1 MKKPKTASARNGLP
15 KAIID
20 SDGHVRETD
29 QQILDYMSA
38 GYRARR
44 DAMLYFPLVPHH
56 GWHRSIPAND
66 FRQQDFR
73 VPDWREWASK
83 LDEGNIDLTV
93 LYPTRLM
100 HIGQVGN
107 PAYAIEL
114 CRAYNDYLYDQ
125 FLSHDRRF
133 RGMAL
138 LPLQDVPAALREL
151 RRAVNK
157 YGMVGGI
164 LPAEGLPLPLG
175 HRQFH
180 SLFQE
185 ADRLGCALS
194 IHSCNSLRDNDRYL
208 QPNEAAT
215 LTHVIPQMRQF
226 TNIMFSGVMNKLKKL
241 RLGFL
246 EAGCGWVPFLI
257 SKIEERLERVAPKE
271 RPVLPGE
278 LLKRKQIFFQCGE
291 EMTTKRDVELLGDDC
306 LLWATDFPHEATRT
320 DMRRLVQEFFARK
333 DLGREAKNKIVNDN
347 AKRFYRL

>member
-1 MKKPKTASARNGLP
+1 MKKSKANGR
-15 KAIID
+15 IID
-20 SDGHVRETD
+20 ADGHIRETD
-29 QQILDYMSA
+29 AEIIEFMSP

-44 DAMLYFPLVPHH
+44 DAMLYFPLTPHH

-73 VPDWREWASK
+73 VPDWREWVTK
-83 LDEGNIDLTV
+83 LDEGGFESTV

-100 HIGQVGN
+100 HIGQIGN
-107 PAYAIEL
+107 PTYAVEL
-114 CRAYNDYLYDQ
+114 CRAYNDYLHES

-138 LPLQDVPAALREL
+138 LPLQDPSAAVKEL
-151 RRAVNK
+151 RRAVRK

-164 LPAEGLPLPLG
+164 LPAEGLALPLG
-175 HRQFH
+175 HRQFWPV
-180 SLFQE
+180 FKE
-185 ADRLGCALS
+185 ADKLGCALS

-215 LTHVIPQMRQF
+215 LTHIIPQMRQF
-226 TNIMFSGVMNKLKKL
+226 TNIMFSGLLNNLKKL

-257 SKIEERLERVAPKE
+257 SKIEERLERVAPSE
-271 RPVLPGE
+271 RPVLPSE
-278 LLKRKQIFFQCGE
+278 LLARKQLFFQCGE

-306 LLWATDFPHEATRT
+306 LLWASDFPHEATRT
-320 DMRRLVQEFFARK
+320 DMKKLVNEHFARK
-333 DLGREAKNKIVNDN
+333 DLSTAAKKKIIYDN
-347 AKRFYRL
+347 AKRFYAL